1 MPHPWWIRRILVV
14 AAAMAALSG
23 ALVLAGTP
31 PEPVAGAALGPEWQ
45 CSRLIFVFTSCSRI
59 RHTQSTPARVA
70 KIPVCG
76 RPRSA

>member
-23 ALVLAGTP
+23 ALVLASTT
-31 PEPVAGAALGPEWQ
+31 PEPVAGTALGPEWQ
-45 CSRLIFVFTSCSRI
+45 CSRLIFVFTSCSRV
-59 RHTQSTPARVA
+59 RHTRSTPGRIA